1 MKRASRP
8 QTISATALAA
18 VAKEESGQGQIPYRR
33 GRGSTNLGRAV
44 HSVLQTVDM
53 ESGDD
58 LESISRAQATVEGVA
73 GRWEEIQGL
82 ARNAL
87 DSDAVRAAISS
98 GRYFRELFVSA
109 PINDALI
116 EGFIDLLF
124 EDENGLTIVDYKTDD
139 VDSAEDIDRA
149 LGRA

>member
-1 MKRASRP
+1 
-8 QTISATALAA
+8 
-18 VAKEESGQGQIPYRR
+18 
-33 GRGSTNLGRAV
+33 
-44 HSVLQTVDM
+44 M
-53 ESGDD
+53 EFS
-58 LESISRAQATVEGVA
+58 SRAQATVEGVA

-149 LGRA
+149 LDKYGSQMGAYAYAVQQATGMSVRRAILLFLRPKREVVFEDMVPLISEVEERASDLLKT